1 VITINNGAIPNKIRL
16 RRVKIFVHTVTV
28 ITILICC
35 TLTARTQNTTNSG
48 TEFWTGYML
57 HNNGAST
64 VGNGTDGRSLMSL
77 YITSAVNTSGTVT
90 IADGSFAPMPFS
102 VTANQVTIV
111 TIPPAAFLNSAGVAN
126 KGVHITSLKPV
137 AIYAHIYALSVSG
150 ATLLLPVS
158 TLGKDYFSINYTQ
171 QSNAAKN
178 NPGYSAFIVI
188 ATEDNTTVQIKPTAA
203 LLDGNSAGATF
214 TVNLKKGQLY
224 QGLSADDL
232 TGTTITSVNS
242 ATGGCT
248 RIAVFSG
255 SSRID
260 IGCNPNY
267 TTSDNLFQQVYPTAS
282 WGKSYIT
289 VPLSSRNYDVFRI
302 VLSNPATTI
311 DPNVKING
319 TAVPLTLFGNGY
331 YEFSS
336 QQPNVITA
344 DQPVQVV
351 QYAVTEDNTIDCG
364 AFTDDVGDPE
374 MIYLNPLEQT
384 LDHVTLYSTGNYKIV
399 SSFINVVIK
408 TSAVPTF
415 MLDRVPYTNFT
426 PVPGNPLYS
435 YAAIAVQHGPQD
447 VQVSSGSQGTHI
459 LSASDG
465 FNAIAYGFGQAESY
479 GYAAGT
485 NLQNLNENISLTSAA
500 NDTVVQV
507 NGCIGVNYKLELT
520 LPYKTTN
527 IVWDLKDGTTYT
539 DSNPQVISTVTKGTQ
554 TLYKYQYYKTVN
566 YIKPGDTSVVATVFD
581 PVAGT
586 CGNTEAI
593 EFDFNISAPPIAAFS
608 VSDACLTDSTQFTD
622 KTNVN
627 GSLIK
632 TWLWDFGDNTTS
644 VLQNPKHL
652 YVNPGNYKVIL
663 SVANVNGCGTDTSQV
678 IYVNHKPVAS
688 FTMSTPACVGKAIT
702 FTDQSTSVDG
712 KIIEWIW
719 SYGDA
724 KSDTLSN
731 NKPVNHV
738 YVNAGTDSVKLTV
751 LTDRGCSNITSVQ
764 VITIN
769 PAPVVDFSL
778 PDVCL
783 NDAFAQ
789 FTDKSTIAD
798 GTESGFTYL
807 WDFGDPNAKAANPN
821 TSVLKTPAHKYTQVG
836 NYNVTL
842 TVQSASGCVFS
853 KTQPFTVNGDIP
865 VAAFSI
871 INSGNLCSMDDV
883 VFQDQSTVNFG
894 NITKV
899 VWYFDY
905 NNNPQDSVVFIKDS
919 LPVSRLYHHN
929 YGLFNAPATKSYS
942 VKMDVYSGITCIN
955 STQQNITV
963 KANPFVT
970 LSTIGSLCQN
980 DQPVQVIENT
990 NGFTGSGT
998 FTGPGISSTGL
1009 FNPVTAGVGTF
1020 TINYTFTAQNGC
1032 GYSTSQQVT
1041 VRPAPTVSAGPD
1053 IFMLEGM
1060 SEKIKATAS
1069 GDNLTYKWSPS
1080 AGLDHDDILNPT
1092 VTPTNNTTY
1101 RLVVT
1106 NSEGCSAA
1114 GNVNVSVLK
1123 YPVIP
1128 NTFTPNGDGINDTWN
1143 ILYLNSYPGNTVE
1156 IFDRYGKKIFSSIG
1170 YSIPWD
1176 GTYNGVVLPSGTFYY
1191 VIDPKNGRKVIAG
1204 SVTIVR

>member
-1 VITINNGAIPNKIRL
+1 
-16 RRVKIFVHTVTV
+16 VKIFVRLVTV
-28 ITILICC
+28 IAILVCC
-35 TLTARTQNTTNSG
+35 TLTARAQNTTNSG
-48 TEFWTGYML
+48 TEFWTAYML
-57 HNNGAST
+57 HNNGVST
-64 VGNGTDGRSLMSL
+64 VGDGTDNRSLMSL
-77 YITSAVNTSGTVT
+77 YITAAVNTTGTVT
-90 IADGSFAPMPFS
+90 IADGSFASIPFN

-111 TIPPAAFLNSAGVAN
+111 TIPPPAFLNSAGVAD
-126 KGVHITSLKPV
+126 KGIHIVSLKAV
-137 AIYAHIYALSVSG
+137 AIYAHIYANSVSG

-158 TLGKDYFSINYTQ
+158 TLGKDYFSINYKQ
-171 QSNAAKN
+171 RSNAAKN

-188 ATEDNTTVQIKPTAA
+188 ATEDNTTVQVKPTAV
-203 LLDGNSAGATF
+203 LLDGHSAGSTF
-214 TVNLKKGQLY
+214 TLNLKKGELY
-224 QGLSADDL
+224 QALADSDL
-232 TGTTITSVNS
+232 TGSAITSVNS

-255 SSRID
+255 SSRIN
-260 IGCNPNY
+260 IGCTTGYN
-267 TTSDNLFQQVYPTAS
+267 TSDNLFQQVYPTAS
-282 WGKSYIT
+282 WGKNYIT

-302 VLSNPATTI
+302 VLSDPAATV
-311 DPNVKING
+311 DPNVKLNG
-319 TAVPLTLFGNGY
+319 AVVPSALFANGY

-344 DQPVQVV
+344 DQPIQVV
-351 QYAVTEDNTIDCG
+351 QYAVTEDNTIGCG
-364 AFTDDVGDPE
+364 VFKDDIGDPE
-374 MIYLNPLEQT
+374 MIFLNPLEQT

-399 SSFINVVIK
+399 NSFINVVLK

-415 MLDRVPYTNFT
+415 KLDGVPYLNFT
-426 PVPGNPLYS
+426 PVPANPTYS

-447 VQVSSGSQGTHI
+447 VQVSSGSQGTHT
-459 LSASDG
+459 LSAGDG

-485 NLQNLNENISLTSAA
+485 NLQNLNENIALTSAV
-500 NDTVVQV
+500 NDTAIQV
-507 NGCIGVNYKLELT
+507 NGCIGVNYKLQLT
-520 LPYKTTN
+520 LPYQTTN

-539 DSNPQVISTVTKGTQ
+539 DSNPNVISTVTNGTQ

-593 EFDFNISAPPIAAFS
+593 EFDFNISAPPVANFS
-608 VSDACLTDSTQFTD
+608 MSSACLTDSTQFAD
-622 KTNVN
+622 KTNAA

-644 VLQNPKHL
+644 ILQNPKHL
-652 YVNPGNYKVIL
+652 YAKPGSYKVTL
-663 SVANVNGCGTDTSQV
+663 SVANVNGCGTDMSRL
-678 IYVNHKPVAS
+678 IFVNHKPIAN

-702 FTDQSTSVDG
+702 FTDQSTSADG

-719 SYGDA
+719 TYGDG
-724 KSDTLSN
+724 KSDTLAN
-731 NKPVNHV
+731 NKPVNHI
-738 YVNAGTDSVKLTV
+738 YGNAGTDSVKLMV
-751 LTDRGCSNITSVQ
+751 LTDRGCSNVTPVQ
-764 VITIN
+764 VITVN

-798 GTESGFTYL
+798 HTEPGFTYL
-807 WDFGDPNAKAANPN
+807 WDFGDQNAKAANPN
-821 TSVLKTPAHKYTQVG
+821 TSTLQNPAHKYTQVG

-865 VAAFSI
+865 IAAFSVV
-871 INSGNLCSMDDV
+871 NNNNLCSINDV

-905 NNNPQDSVVFIKDS
+905 NNNPQNTIIFIKDS
-919 LPVSRLYHHN
+919 LPVSRLYRHN
-929 YGLFNAPATKSYS
+929 YGIFNAPATKSYL
-942 VKMDVYSGITCIN
+942 VKMDVYSGITCVS
-955 STQQNITV
+955 STQQNITIKV
-963 KANPFVT
+963 NPFVT
-970 LSTIGSLCQN
+970 LSALGPMCQN

-990 NGFTGSGT
+990 NGFTGSGI
-998 FTGPGISSTGL
+998 FTGPGISSAGL
-1009 FNPVTAGVGTF
+1009 FNPAIAGAGTF

-1032 GYSTSQQVT
+1032 DYSTSQQVI

-1053 IFMLEGM
+1053 FFMLEGG

-1069 GDNLTYKWSPS
+1069 GDNLTYKWFPS
-1080 AGLDHDDILNPT
+1080 TGLDHDDILNPI
-1092 VTPTNNTTY
+1092 VTPTINTTY

-1114 GNVNVSVLK
+1114 GDVNVGVLK

-1156 IFDRYGKKIFSSIG
+1156 IFDRYGKKVFSSIG
-1170 YSIPWD
+1170 YATPWD
-1176 GTYNGVVLPSGTFYY
+1176 GTYNGAVLPSGTFYY
-1191 VIDPKNGRKVIAG
+1191 VINPKNSRKVIAG